1 MSDMD
6 KELETEIKA
15 QSSDENKN
23 EVVFAAAP
31 HTSSKSSS
39 STVFASASKSG
50 TASAQKGS
58 YKRAS
63 YRTAA
68 PEKPKNSKKV
78 KAIVISAVSVVAVA
92 GICVGVVSLIKNN
105 NSGDS
110 VPAVVSTV
118 SDESSTNIDVNKINT
133 DSIVFGENVT
143 IQGVNVSG
151 MTLSNAY
158 AALTDAEKS
167 VRDNINITV
176 KNGNKSFNLT
186 EDDFTYEY
194 NTADVLIDAY
204 HFSRGELDNPS
215 ATHNK
220 NEAGVTDFPL
230 TATLSD
236 NAIDLVADKIAEKVN
251 IKAIDAHV
259 KKFDPN
265 AKEKFTYE
273 DGSIGKELDKDG
285 AVQQLNSI
293 MAASN
298 KTGTINVSL
307 SDVPFKIDLKTI
319 KTKTEL
325 ITSFETTSTNVWASN
340 HNMQI
345 AMDTINGS
353 VIKPGETWSFNEST
367 GDTTT
372 GELGY
377 VKSSAI
383 VNGNYEPQYG
393 GGICQ
398 AATTI
403 YNAGLRANME
413 IIERLPH
420 QYASTYVPVGLD
432 ATIDYG
438 NIDLK
443 MKNTSAY
450 TMYMAT
456 YMYDNN
462 GDGYPEL
469 MVEIYGEKPTSYDEI
484 VPIAWCVE
492 NTGSKYSTYS
502 ARVYFKDGKEIKRE
516 RVWRST
522 YDYHGES
529 AYQLTIPDDIEN
541 GPKDISPTN
550 QAPKHY
556 S

>member
-1 MSDMD
+1 MSDID
-6 KELETEIKA
+6 KELEKEPKI
-15 QSSDENKN
+15 QSSEESKS

-31 HTSSKSSS
+31 HTSTKNSS
-39 STVFASASKSG
+39 STVFASSSKSNA
-50 TASAQKGS
+50 ASAQKGS

-68 PEKPKNSKKV
+68 PEKSKKSKKT
-78 KAIVISAVSVVAVA
+78 KAIIISAVSVVAVA
-92 GICVGVVSLIKNN
+92 GICVGIVSMIRNN
-105 NSGDS
+105 GSGES
-110 VPAVVSTV
+110 VPAVVSAE
-118 SDESSTNIDVNKINT
+118 SDEISTDIDVKKINT
-133 DSIVFGENVT
+133 DSIVFGDNVT
-143 IQGVNVSG
+143 VQGINVSG
-151 MTLSNAY
+151 MTLSNA
-158 AALTDAEKS
+158 AKALSDAEKS
-167 VRDNINITV
+167 VRDDINITV
-176 KNGNKSFNLT
+176 KNGSKSFTLT

-230 TATLSD
+230 TAELSD
-236 NAIDLVADKIAEKVN
+236 NAIDLVAEKIAKKVN
-251 IKAIDAHV
+251 VKAVDAHV
-259 KKFDPN
+259 KKFDPT
-265 AKEKFTYE
+265 ASEKFTYA
-273 DGSIGKELDKDG
+273 DGTVGKELDRDG
-285 AVQQLNSI
+285 AVQQLNTI
-293 MAASN
+293 MASSN

-307 SDVPFKIDLKTI
+307 SDVPFKVTLETI
-319 KTKTEL
+319 KTKTKL
-325 ITSFETTSTNVWASN
+325 IASFETTSTNVWASN

-353 VIKPGETWSFNEST
+353 VIKPGETWSFNKST
-367 GDTTT
+367 GDSTT

-383 VNGNYEPQYG
+383 VNGKYEQQYG

-413 IIERLPH
+413 IIERMPH

-469 MVEIYGEKPTSYDEI
+469 MVEIYGEKPTGYDEI

-502 ARVYFKDGKEIKRE
+502 ARVYFKDGKEIRRE

-541 GPKDISPTN
+541 GPKDVSPTN
-550 QAPKHY
+550 QEPRHY
-556 S
+556 G

>member
-1 MSDMD
+1 MSDID
-6 KELETEIKA
+6 KELEKETKA

-31 HTSSKSSS
+31 HTSEKSNSS
-39 STVFASASKSG
+39 AVFASASKPG
-50 TASAQKGS
+50 TTSAQKGS

-63 YRTAA
+63 YRTVA
-68 PEKPKNSKKV
+68 PEKPKKSKA
-78 KAIVISAVSVVAVA
+78 KAIIISAVSVVAVA

-118 SDESSTNIDVNKINT
+118 SSESSTDIDVKKINT
-133 DSIVFGENVT
+133 DSIVFGKNVT
-143 IQGVNVSG
+143 VQGVNVSG

-158 AALTDAEKS
+158 KALSDAEKS
-167 VRDNINITV
+167 VRDDINITV
-176 KNGNKSFNLT
+176 KNGKKSFNLT
-186 EDDFTYEY
+186 QDDFTYEY

-236 NAIDLVADKIAEKVN
+236 NAIDLVADKIAKKVN
-251 IKAIDAHV
+251 VKAVDAHV
-259 KKFDPN
+259 KKFDPT

-273 DGSIGKELDKDG
+273 DGTVGKELDKDG
-285 AVQQLNSI
+285 AIKQLNTI

-307 SDVPFKIDLKTI
+307 SDVPFKVDLKTI

-340 HNMQI
+340 HNMQL
-345 AMDTINGS
+345 AMEAINGS
-353 VIKPGETWSFNEST
+353 VIKPGATWSFNEST

-383 VNGNYEPQYG
+383 VNGSYEPQYG

-413 IIERLPH
+413 IVERLPH

-469 MVEIYGEKPTSYDEI
+469 MVEIYGEKPTAYDEI

-502 ARVYFKDGKEIKRE
+502 ARVYFKNGKEIKRE

-529 AYQLTIPDDIEN
+529 SYQLAIPDDIEN
-541 GPKDISPTN
+541 GPKDVQPTN
-550 QAPKHY
+550 QTPVHY
-556 S
+556 G

>member
-1 MSDMD
+1 MSDID
-6 KELETEIKA
+6 KELEKESKA
-15 QSSDENKN
+15 QSSEESKS

-31 HTSSKSSS
+31 HTGTKSSS
-39 STVFASASKSG
+39 STVFASSSKSNA
-50 TASAQKGS
+50 ASAQKGS

-68 PEKPKNSKKV
+68 PEKSKKSKKT
-78 KAIVISAVSVVAVA
+78 KAIIISAVSVVAAA
-92 GICVGVVSLIKNN
+92 GICVGIVSILRN
-105 NSGDS
+105 NSSGES
-110 VPAVVSTV
+110 VPAVVSAE
-118 SDESSTNIDVNKINT
+118 SDENSTDIDVKKINT
-133 DSIVFGENVT
+133 DSIVFGDNVT
-143 IQGVNVSG
+143 VQGINVSG
-151 MTLSNAY
+151 MTLSNA
-158 AALTDAEKS
+158 AKALSDAEKS
-167 VRDNINITV
+167 VRDDINITV
-176 KNGNKSFNLT
+176 KNGKKSFTLT

-236 NAIDLVADKIAEKVN
+236 NAIDLVADKIAKKVEV
-251 IKAIDAHV
+251 KAVDAHV
-259 KKFDPN
+259 KKFDPT
-265 AKEKFTYE
+265 ASEKFTYA
-273 DGSIGKELDKDG
+273 DGTVGKELDRDG
-285 AVQQLNSI
+285 AVQQLNTI
-293 MAASN
+293 MAANN
-298 KTGTINVSL
+298 KTGTVNVSL
-307 SDVPFKIDLKTI
+307 SDVPFKVTLKTI

-325 ITSFETTSTNVWASN
+325 IASFETTSTNVWASN

-345 AMDTINGS
+345 AMETINGS
-353 VIKPGETWSFNEST
+353 VIKPGETWSFNETT
-367 GDTTT
+367 GDSTT

-383 VNGNYEPQYG
+383 VNGNYEQQYG

-469 MVEIYGEKPTSYDEI
+469 MVEIYGEKPTGYDEI

-502 ARVYFKDGKEIKRE
+502 ARVYFKNGKEIRRE

-529 AYQLTIPDDIEN
+529 AYQLAIPEDIEN
-541 GPKDISPTN
+541 GPKDVSPTN
-550 QAPKHY
+550 QEPRHY
-556 S
+556 G

>member
-1 MSDMD
+1 MCRRRFID
-6 KELETEIKA
+6 
-15 QSSDENKN
+15 
-23 EVVFAAAP
+23 
-31 HTSSKSSS
+31 
-39 STVFASASKSG
+39 
-50 TASAQKGS
+50 
-58 YKRAS
+58 
-63 YRTAA
+63 
-68 PEKPKNSKKV
+68 
-78 KAIVISAVSVVAVA
+78 
-92 GICVGVVSLIKNN
+92 KNN

-118 SDESSTNIDVNKINT
+118 SSESLTDIDVKKINT
-133 DSIVFGENVT
+133 DSIVFGKNVT
-143 IQGVNVSG
+143 VQGVNVSG

-158 AALTDAEKS
+158 KALADAEKS

-176 KNGNKSFNLT
+176 KNGKKSFNLT
-186 EDDFTYEY
+186 QDDFTYEY

-215 ATHNK
+215 AAHNK

-230 TATLSD
+230 TAKLSD
-236 NAIDLVADKIAEKVN
+236 NAIDLVADKIAKKVN

-259 KKFDPN
+259 KKFDPTAN
-265 AKEKFTYE
+265 KKFTYE
-273 DGSIGKELDKDG
+273 DGTVGKELDKDG
-285 AVQQLNSI
+285 AIKQLNTI
-293 MAASN
+293 MATSN

-307 SDVPFKIDLKTI
+307 SDVPFKVDLKTI

-340 HNMQI
+340 HNMQL
-345 AMDTINGS
+345 AMEAINGS
-353 VIKPGETWSFNEST
+353 VIKPGATWSFNKST

-383 VNGNYEPQYG
+383 VNGSYEPQYG

-413 IIERLPH
+413 IVERLPH

-450 TMYMAT
+450 AMYMAT

-469 MVEIYGEKPTSYDEI
+469 MVEIYGEKPTAYDEI

-502 ARVYFKDGKEIKRE
+502 ARVYFKMVRKSKEKEFGVQHMITM
-516 RVWRST
+516 VNL
-522 YDYHGES
+522 H
-529 AYQLTIPDDIEN
+529 
-541 GPKDISPTN
+541 ISL
-550 QAPKHY
+550 QFLMI
-556 S
+556 

>member
-1 MSDMD
+1 MSDID
-6 KELETEIKA
+6 KETKPQDSEELK
-15 QSSDENKN
+15 SSEESKN

-31 HTSSKSSS
+31 QSASKSSS
-39 STVFASASKSG
+39 ATVFASASKPG
-50 TASAQKGS
+50 TTSAQKGS

-68 PEKPKNSKKV
+68 PEKQKKPKT
-78 KAIVISAVSVVAVA
+78 KAIVITAVSVVAVV
-92 GICVGVVSLIKNN
+92 GICIGVVSLFRNN
-105 NSGDS
+105 VSDTE
-110 VPAVVSTV
+110 VPAVASTV
-118 SDESSTNIDVNKINT
+118 SDTEQSMDIKNINT
-133 DSIVFGENVT
+133 DSIVFGNNVT
-143 IQGVNVSG
+143 IQGVDVSG

-158 AALTDAEKS
+158 AALGEAEKS
-167 VRDNINITV
+167 VRDKINITV
-176 KNGNKSFNLT
+176 KNGKETFNLT
-186 EDDFTYEY
+186 EDDFSYEY
-194 NTADVLIDAY
+194 NTADVLLEAY
-204 HFSRGELDNPS
+204 HFSRGELDNPTT
-215 ATHNK
+215 THNQSSSGK
-220 NEAGVTDFPL
+220 TDFPL
-230 TATLSD
+230 KATLSS
-236 NAIDLVADKIAEKVN
+236 NSIDLVTDKIEKKVSV
-251 IKAIDAHV
+251 KAVDAHV
-259 KKFDPN
+259 EKFDPT
-265 AKEKFTYE
+265 AEEKFTYA
-273 DGSIGKELDKDG
+273 DGTVGKELDRDD
-285 AVQQLNSI
+285 AINQLSSI
-293 MAASN
+293 IAANN
-298 KTGTINVSL
+298 KTGTVTVSL
-307 SDVPFKIDLKTI
+307 TDVPFKVTLKTI

-325 ITSFETTSTNVWASN
+325 VASFETTSTNVWASN

-345 AMDTINGS
+345 AMETINGS

-367 GDTTT
+367 GDSTT

-383 VNGNYEPQYG
+383 VDGNYEQQYG

-413 IIERLPH
+413 IVERLPH

-443 MKNTSAY
+443 MKNTSPY
-450 TMYMAT
+450 TLYMAT

-469 MVEIYGEKPTSYDEI
+469 MVELYGEKPTAYDEI

-529 AYQLTIPDDIEN
+529 SSQLAIPEDIEN
-541 GPKDISPTN
+541 GPKDVTPTN
-550 QAPKHY
+550 EPPKHY
-556 S
+556 G

>member
-1 MSDMD
+1 MSDID
-6 KELETEIKA
+6 KETKP
-15 QSSDENKN
+15 QGSNDSKK

-31 HTSSKSSS
+31 NSSSKGDST
-39 STVFASASKSG
+39 TVFASASKTG
-50 TASAQKGS
+50 TASAQRGS

-68 PEKPKNSKKV
+68 PEKQKKSKTKN
-78 KAIVISAVSVVAVA
+78 IVIAAVSVAAAV
-92 GICVGVVSLIKNN
+92 GICIGVVSIFKNN
-105 NSGDS
+105 CSGEN
-110 VPAVVSTV
+110 VPAVASREPNESTV
-118 SDESSTNIDVNKINT
+118 SIDLSKIKT
-133 DSIVFGENVT
+133 DSIVFGKNVT
-143 IQGVNVSG
+143 VQGVDVSG

-158 AALTDAEKS
+158 AALSDAEKS
-167 VRDNINITV
+167 VRDKINITV
-176 KNGNKSFNLT
+176 KNGQKTFNLT
-186 EDDFTYEY
+186 EDDFSYEY
-194 NTADVLIDAY
+194 NTSDVLLEAY
-204 HFSRGELDNPS
+204 HFSRGELDNPT
-215 ATHNK
+215 ATYNK
-220 NEAGVTDFPL
+220 SGEKTDFPL
-230 TATLSD
+230 TAKLSD
-236 NAIDLVADKIAEKVN
+236 NAIDLVADKIAKKVN

-259 KKFDPN
+259 KKFNPT

-273 DGSIGKELDKDG
+273 DGTVGKELDKDD

-293 MAASN
+293 IAASN
-298 KTGTINVSL
+298 KTGTVKVSL
-307 SDVPFKIDLKTI
+307 SDVPFKVDLKTI

-325 ITSFETTSTNVWASN
+325 VSSFETTSTSVWASN
-340 HNMQI
+340 YNMKI
-345 AMDTINGS
+345 AMEAINGS
-353 VIKPGETWSFNEST
+353 VIKPGATWSFNETT
-367 GDTTT
+367 GDSTT

-377 VKSSAI
+377 IPSTAI
-383 VNGNYEPQYG
+383 ENGNFVQQYG

-413 IIERLPH
+413 IVERLPH
-420 QYASTYVPVGLD
+420 QYASIYVPVGLD

-450 TMYMAT
+450 PLYMAT

-462 GDGYPEL
+462 GDGCPEL
-469 MVEIYGEKPTSYDEI
+469 MVELYGEKPSGYDEI

-529 AYQLTIPDDIEN
+529 ASQLAIPDDIEN
-541 GPKDISPTN
+541 GPKDVSPTN

-556 S
+556 G

>member
-1 MSDMD
+1 MGDID
-6 KELETEIKA
+6 KELEKETKA
-15 QSSDENKN
+15 QSSDENKG
-23 EVVFAAAP
+23 EVVFATTP
-31 HTSSKSSS
+31 HKENSGS
-39 STVFASASKSG
+39 STVFASASSSRK
-50 TASAQKGS
+50 ASNQRGS

-63 YRTAA
+63 YRTSA
-68 PEKPKNSKKV
+68 PENPKTSKKT
-78 KAIVISAVSVVAVA
+78 KAIIISAISVVAVA
-92 GICVGVVSLIKNN
+92 GICVGVASLIKNN

-118 SDESSTNIDVNKINT
+118 SSESLTDIDVKKINT
-133 DSIVFGENVT
+133 DSIVFGKNVT
-143 IQGVNVSG
+143 VQGVNVSG

-158 AALTDAEKS
+158 KALADAEKS

-176 KNGNKSFNLT
+176 KNGKKSFNLT
-186 EDDFTYEY
+186 QDDFTYEY

-215 ATHNK
+215 AAHNK

-230 TATLSD
+230 TAKLSD
-236 NAIDLVADKIAEKVN
+236 NAIDLVADKIAKKVN

-259 KKFDPN
+259 KKFDPTAN
-265 AKEKFTYE
+265 KKFTYE
-273 DGSIGKELDKDG
+273 DGTVGKELDKDG
-285 AVQQLNSI
+285 AIKQLNTI
-293 MAASN
+293 MATSN

-307 SDVPFKIDLKTI
+307 SDVPFKVDLK
-319 KTKTEL
+319 
-325 ITSFETTSTNVWASN
+325 TTSTNVWASN
-340 HNMQI
+340 HNMQL
-345 AMDTINGS
+345 AMEAINGS
-353 VIKPGETWSFNEST
+353 VIKPGATWSFNKST

-383 VNGNYEPQYG
+383 VNGSYEPQYG

-413 IIERLPH
+413 IVERLPH

-450 TMYMAT
+450 AMYMAT

-469 MVEIYGEKPTSYDEI
+469 MVEIYGEKPTAYDEI

-502 ARVYFKDGKEIKRE
+502 ARVYFKNGKEIKRE

-529 AYQLTIPDDIEN
+529 AYQLAIPDDIEN
-541 GPKDISPTN
+541 GPKDVRPTN
-550 QAPKHY
+550 QAPVHY
-556 S
+556 G

>member
-1 MSDMD
+1 MGDID
-6 KELETEIKA
+6 KELEKETKA
-15 QSSDENKN
+15 QSSDENKG
-23 EVVFAAAP
+23 EVVFATTP
-31 HTSSKSSS
+31 HKENSGS
-39 STVFASASKSG
+39 STVFASASSSRK
-50 TASAQKGS
+50 ASNQRGS

-63 YRTAA
+63 YRTSA
-68 PEKPKNSKKV
+68 PENPKTSKKT
-78 KAIVISAVSVVAVA
+78 KAIIISAISVVAVA
-92 GICVGVVSLIKNN
+92 GICVGVASLIKNN
-105 NSGDS
+105 NSGDT

-118 SDESSTNIDVNKINT
+118 SSESLTDIDVKKINT
-133 DSIVFGENVT
+133 DSIVFGKNVT
-143 IQGVNVSG
+143 VQGVNVSG

-158 AALTDAEKS
+158 KALADAEKS

-176 KNGNKSFNLT
+176 KNGKKSFNLT
-186 EDDFTYEY
+186 QDDFTYEY

-215 ATHNK
+215 AAHNK

-230 TATLSD
+230 TAELSD
-236 NAIDLVADKIAEKVN
+236 NAIDLVADKIAKKVN

-259 KKFDPN
+259 KKFDPTAN
-265 AKEKFTYE
+265 KKFTYE
-273 DGSIGKELDKDG
+273 DGTVGKELDKDG
-285 AVQQLNSI
+285 AIKQLNTI
-293 MAASN
+293 MATSN

-307 SDVPFKIDLKTI
+307 SDVPFKVDLKTI

-340 HNMQI
+340 HNMQL
-345 AMDTINGS
+345 AMEAINGS
-353 VIKPGETWSFNEST
+353 VIKPGATWSFNKST

-383 VNGNYEPQYG
+383 VNGSYEPQYG

-413 IIERLPH
+413 IVERLPH

-450 TMYMAT
+450 AMYMAT

-502 ARVYFKDGKEIKRE
+502 ARVYFKNGKEIKRE

-529 AYQLTIPDDIEN
+529 AYQLAIPDDIEN
-541 GPKDISPTN
+541 GPKDVQPTN
-550 QAPKHY
+550 KAPVHY
-556 S
+556 G

>member
-1 MSDMD
+1 MGDID
-6 KELETEIKA
+6 KELEKETKA
-15 QSSDENKN
+15 QSSDENKG
-23 EVVFAAAP
+23 EVVFATTP
-31 HTSSKSSS
+31 HKENSGS
-39 STVFASASKSG
+39 STVFASASSSRK
-50 TASAQKGS
+50 ASNQRGS

-63 YRTAA
+63 YRTSA
-68 PEKPKNSKKV
+68 PENPKSSKKT
-78 KAIVISAVSVVAVA
+78 KAIIISAISVVAVA
-92 GICVGVVSLIKNN
+92 GICVGIASLI
-105 NSGDS
+105 SS
-110 VPAVVSTV
+110 
-118 SDESSTNIDVNKINT
+118 ESLADIDVKKINT
-133 DSIVFGENVT
+133 DSIVFGKNVT
-143 IQGVNVSG
+143 VQGVNVSG

-158 AALTDAEKS
+158 KALADAEKS

-176 KNGNKSFNLT
+176 KNGKKSFNLT
-186 EDDFTYEY
+186 QDDFTYEY

-215 ATHNK
+215 AAHNK

-230 TATLSD
+230 TAKLSD

-259 KKFDPN
+259 KKFDPTAN
-265 AKEKFTYE
+265 KKFTYE
-273 DGSIGKELDKDG
+273 DGTVGKGLDKDG
-285 AVQQLNSI
+285 AIKQLNTI
-293 MAASN
+293 MATSN

-307 SDVPFKIDLKTI
+307 SDVPFKVDLKTI

-340 HNMQI
+340 HNMQL
-345 AMDTINGS
+345 AMEAINGS
-353 VIKPGETWSFNEST
+353 VIKPGATWSFNKST

-383 VNGNYEPQYG
+383 VNGSYEPQYG

-413 IIERLPH
+413 IVERLPH

-450 TMYMAT
+450 AMYMAT

-469 MVEIYGEKPTSYDEI
+469 MVEIYGEKPTAYDEI

-502 ARVYFKDGKEIKRE
+502 ARVYFKNGKEIKRE

-529 AYQLTIPDDIEN
+529 AYQLAIPDDIEN
-541 GPKDISPTN
+541 GPKDVQPTN
-550 QAPKHY
+550 KAPVHY
-556 S
+556 G